1 MIPVCS
7 AGHAGADRRPALLE
21 RILPDSVAVAEA
33 YDDPPDI
40 PLFSQEA
47 LLIRDAVPSRVRE
60 FSTARLC
67 ARRALARLGW
77 DPVPLVGSLG
87 RPPKWPESTTGSI
100 THCTGYRAAAVA
112 RTEDIA
118 LLGIDAEP
126 HAPLPEG
133 VLEVIALPAELAR
146 VRGALASRPR
156 LRWDRLLFCAKE
168 AVYKAWNP
176 YTEQNLGFE
185 DADIVI
191 DLNAPRFAARLLAP
205 PPAGRG
211 HGIRTLEGTWTVEAG
226 LILTAVALPGPR

>member
-1 MIPVCS
+1 MIPVYS

-21 RILPDSVAVAEA
+21 RILPGSVAVAEA
-33 YDDPPDI
+33 YGDPTDV
-40 PLFSQEA
+40 PLFTQEA
-47 LLIRDAVPSRVRE
+47 RLIRDAVPSRVRE

-67 ARRALARLGW
+67 ARRALARLGL

-87 RPPKWPESTTGSI
+87 GPPKWPEPTTGSI

-156 LRWDRLLFCAKE
+156 LHWDRLLFCAKE

-176 YTEQNLGFE
+176 YTGQNLGFE
-185 DADIVI
+185 DADIAI

-226 LILTAVALPGPR
+226 LILTAVALPGTR